1 MNKMAGTGFNDQTTP
16 DVEKEYNDWY
26 DHQRMPDVLRVPRFM
41 FAFRSRDLA
50 STNAE
55 NVRRMRNITVPTTT
69 MCNGTAAL
77 VEPVGPL
84 VVARRE

>member
-1 MNKMAGTGFNDQTTP
+1 
-16 DVEKEYNDWY
+16 
-26 DHQRMPDVLRVPRFM
+26 MPDVLRVPRFM

-55 NVRRMRNITVPTTT
+55 IVRRMRENITVPTTT

-77 VEPVGPL
+77 VEPVGPP